1 MDRVI
6 FVRHGESESNI
17 YGIISDDYNRFP
29 LTERGREQAKWTSE
43 QLRGLRFDGI
53 ISSPILR
60 AFQTAEIIGKA
71 TGIEPVIDERAKESS
86 FGMYNNRN
94 IKDIP
99 EKSREELN
107 MEPWD
112 SHIRRM
118 LSLIADYSGSY
129 IIVSHA
135 LPIKAIICH
144 FLDLSEIESFSIE
157 IKNASM
163 SAVLLKDKKVLSVGS
178 LLLSKRIIDAFSKV
192 T

>member
-6 FVRHGESESNI
+6 FIRHGESESNI

-60 AFQTAEIIGKA
+60 AFQTAEIIGEA
-71 TGIEPVIDERAKESS
+71 VGIEPIIDERAKESS
-86 FGMYNNRN
+86 FGMYNNKN
-94 IKDIP
+94 VKDIP
-99 EKSREELN
+99 EKKREELD

-112 SHIRRM
+112 SHIKRM
-118 LSLIADYSGSY
+118 LSLIADYRGSY

-178 LLLSKRIIDAFSKV
+178 LLLSRRITDTFSKV
-192 T
+192 I